1 MDDMEFIVCGIM
13 GYLFGNINP
22 AYIISKRRGF
32 DIRSKGSHNAGA
44 SNMVIVVGEKA
55 GAITAILDIAKAY
68 LSATFAA
75 ILFPSYR
82 IAKEIAALFCILG
95 HIFPVAIKFKGG
107 KGLACIAGGVLAYN
121 AKAFIILLAI
131 EAVFALIT
139 DYVCVIPIS
148 ASIIIPALYAH
159 VNGDT
164 LVLVLMCI
172 TACIIIFKH
181 LENLKRIYHGMEFK
195 ISFLWNRDGE
205 IKRLQ
210 ENSEKNAEC

>member
-1 MDDMEFIVCGIM
+1 MEFIVCGIM

-44 SNMVIVVGEKA
+44 SNMVIVVGKKA

-107 KGLACIAGGVLAYN
+107 KGLACIAGDRSGICINYGLRMCNTYFCVYN
-121 AKAFIILLAI
+121 NTGFI
-131 EAVFALIT
+131 
-139 DYVCVIPIS
+139 CPR
-148 ASIIIPALYAH
+148 
-159 VNGDT
+159 
-164 LVLVLMCI
+164 
-172 TACIIIFKH
+172 K
-181 LENLKRIYHGMEFK
+181 
-195 ISFLWNRDGE
+195 W
-205 IKRLQ
+205 
-210 ENSEKNAEC
+210 

>member
-1 MDDMEFIVCGIM
+1 MEFLVCGLM
-13 GYLFGNINP
+13 GYLIGNINP

-44 SNMVIVVGEKA
+44 SNMVLVVGKKA

-68 LSATFAA
+68 LAATFAA

-82 IAKEIAALFCILG
+82 IAKEIAAIFCILG
-95 HIFPVAIKFKGG
+95 HIFPVAMKFKGG

-131 EAVFALIT
+131 EAALALIT
-139 DYVCVIPIS
+139 DYVCVIPLS
-148 ASIIIPALYAH
+148 VSVIIPALYARS
-159 VNGDT
+159 NGDAV
-164 LVLVLMCI
+164 VLTLMCV
-172 TACIIIFKH
+172 TACIIIYKH
-181 LENLKRIYHGMEFK
+181 LENLKRIYHGMEVK
-195 ISFLWNRDGE
+195 ISYLWNRDGE